1 MTNRLSIVIAGA
13 TGLIGK
19 STVELALD
27 NESVDHIYSLSRRP
41 ITIEHSKLTQW
52 LSPDLSIP
60 SGGDVPSSPII
71 GVITLGT
78 TLKKAGSK
86 EKLRAIDVDL
96 VVNVAKGMHKL
107 GVKQIIVV
115 SCLGASVNSRSHY
128 LRCKGEMEA
137 ELQQL
142 KFEQVTFMHPGSL
155 VGSREEIRKD
165 EKVLQCVLN
174 ILSPL
179 MVGVLADF
187 KSVKAHDVANA
198 IIQLAVEENSTINK
212 RVEHIRTPQILNLC
226 S

>member
-165 EKVLQCVLN
+165 EKVLQYVLN

-179 MVGVLADF
+179 MVGVLADY
-187 KSVKAHDVANA
+187 KPVKAHDVADA
-198 IIQLAVEENSTINK
+198 IVKLAVEENTNINK

>member
-1 MTNRLSIVIAGA
+1 MTNRLSMVIAGA

-19 STVELALD
+19 STVDLALD

-60 SGGDVPSSPII
+60 SEGDVPSSPII

-96 VVNVAKGMHKL
+96 VVSVAKEMHSF
-107 GVKQIIVV
+107 GVKNIIVV
-115 SCLGASVNSRSHY
+115 SCLGASVSSRSHY

-155 VGSREEIRKD
+155 VGSREETRKD
-165 EKVLQCVLN
+165 EKILQCVLN
-174 ILSPL
+174 IVSPI
-179 MVGVLADF
+179 MIGKLADF
-187 KSVKAHDVANA
+187 KPVKAHDVADA
-198 IIQLAVEENSTINK
+198 IIQLAVEENTNINK

>member
-19 STVELALD
+19 SAVEIALD
-27 NESVDHIYSLSRRP
+27 NESVEHIYSLSRRP

-60 SGGDVPSSPII
+60 SEGDVPSSPII

-86 EKLRAIDVDL
+86 EKLKAIDVDL
-96 VVNVAKGMHKL
+96 VVNVAKDMHKF
-107 GVKQIIVV
+107 GAKHIIVV

-142 KFEQVTFMHPGSL
+142 EFEKVTFMHPGTL
-155 VGSREEIRKD
+155 VGSREETRKD

-174 ILSPL
+174 MVSPL
-179 MVGVLADF
+179 MIGVLADF
-187 KSVKAHDVANA
+187 KPVKAHDVADA
-198 IIQLAVEENSTINK
+198 IIQLATQQNNSINK
-212 RVEHIRTPQILNLC
+212 GIEHIRTPQILNLC

>member
-78 TLKKAGSK
+78 TLKKARSK

-187 KSVKAHDVANA
+187 KPVKAHDVADA
-198 IIQLAVEENSTINK
+198 IVKLAVEENTNINK

>member
-19 STVELALD
+19 SAVEIALD
-27 NESVDHIYSLSRRP
+27 NESVEHIYSLSRRP
-41 ITIEHSKLTQW
+41 ITIEHRKLTQW

-60 SGGDVPSSPII
+60 SEGAVPSLPII
-71 GVITLGT
+71 GVIALGT

-96 VVNVAKGMHKL
+96 VVNVAKDMHKF
-107 GVKQIIVV
+107 GVKHIIVV
-115 SCLGASVNSRSHY
+115 SCLGASVSSRSHY

-137 ELQQL
+137 ELQQ
-142 KFEQVTFMHPGSL
+142 FEFEKVTFMHPGSL
-155 VGSREEIRKD
+155 VGSREETRKD

-174 ILSPL
+174 MVSPL
-179 MVGVLADF
+179 MIGVLADF
-187 KSVKAHDVANA
+187 KPVKAHDVADA
-198 IIQLAVEENSTINK
+198 IIQLATQQNNCINK

>member
-1 MTNRLSIVIAGA
+1 MANRLSIVIAGA

-27 NESVDHIYSLSRRP
+27 NKSVDHIYSLSRRP

-60 SGGDVPSSPII
+60 SEGDVPSTPII
-71 GVITLGT
+71 GVLTLGT

-86 EKLRAIDVDL
+86 ERLRAIDVDL
-96 VVNVAKGMHKL
+96 VVNVAKEMYSF
-107 GVKQIIVV
+107 GVKHIIVV
-115 SCLGASVNSRSHY
+115 SCLGASVSSRSHY

-142 KFEQVTFMHPGSL
+142 EFEKVTFMHPGSL
-155 VGSREEIRKD
+155 VGSREETRKD

-174 ILSPL
+174 MVSPL

-187 KSVKAHDVANA
+187 KPVKAYDVAEA
-198 IIQLAVEENSTINK
+198 IIQLATQRSNNISK
-212 RVEHIRTPQILNLC
+212 RIEHIRTPQILNLC
-226 S
+226 M

>member
-27 NESVDHIYSLSRRP
+27 NESVDHIYSLSRSP

-60 SGGDVPSSPII
+60 SEGDVPSSPII

-187 KSVKAHDVANA
+187 KPVKAHDVANA

>member
-187 KSVKAHDVANA
+187 KPVKAHDVADA
-198 IIQLAVEENSTINK
+198 IVKLAVEENTNINK

>member
-1 MTNRLSIVIAGA
+1 MANRLSIVLAGA

-19 STVELALD
+19 SIVEIALTND
-27 NESVDHIYSLSRRP
+27 SVEHIYCLSRRP

-60 SGGDVPSSPII
+60 SEGDVPSSPII

-86 EKLRAIDVDL
+86 KKLRAIDVDL
-96 VVNVAKGMHKL
+96 VVNVAKDMHKF
-107 GVKQIIVV
+107 GVKHIIVV
-115 SCLGASVNSRSHY
+115 SCLGASVSSRSHY

-142 KFEQVTFMHPGSL
+142 EFEKITFMHPGSL
-155 VGSREEIRKD
+155 VGSREEARKD

-179 MVGVLADF
+179 MLGVLAGF
-187 KSVKAHDVANA
+187 KPVKAHDVAEA
-198 IIQLAVEENSTINK
+198 IIQLATQRSKNISK
-212 RVEHIRTPQILNLC
+212 RIEHIRTPQILNLC
-226 S
+226 M

>member
-60 SGGDVPSSPII
+60 SEGDVPSSPII

-187 KSVKAHDVANA
+187 KPVKAHDVANA

>member
-1 MTNRLSIVIAGA
+1 MTNRLSMVIAGA

-19 STVELALD
+19 STVDLALD
-27 NESVDHIYSLSRRP
+27 NEGVDHIYSLSRRP
-41 ITIEHSKLTQW
+41 ITIEHSKLTQL

-60 SGGDVPSSPII
+60 SEGDVPSSPII

-155 VGSREEIRKD
+155 VGSREETRKD
-165 EKVLQCVLN
+165 EKILQCVLN
-174 ILSPL
+174 IVSPI
-179 MVGVLADF
+179 MIGKLADF
-187 KSVKAHDVANA
+187 KPVKAHDVANA
-198 IIQLAVEENSTINK
+198 IIQLAVEENSIINK

-226 S
+226 M

>member
-1 MTNRLSIVIAGA
+1 MTNRLSMVIAGA

-19 STVELALD
+19 STVDLALN

-60 SGGDVPSSPII
+60 SEGDVPSSPII

-155 VGSREEIRKD
+155 VGSREETRKD
-165 EKVLQCVLN
+165 EKILQCVLN
-174 ILSPL
+174 IVSPI
-179 MVGVLADF
+179 MIGKLADF
-187 KSVKAHDVANA
+187 KPVKAHDVANA
-198 IIQLAVEENSTINK
+198 IIQLAVEENSIINK

-226 S
+226 M

>member
-179 MVGVLADF
+179 MEGVLADF
-187 KSVKAHDVANA
+187 KPVKAHDVADA
-198 IIQLAVEENSTINK
+198 IVKLAVEENTNINK